1 MGAGMG
7 TGTGAAITIPIKGL
21 FRRRHRCMMDNT
33 EGVGNGILIVVQ
45 TGGGIYWLSENTI

>member
-1 MGAGMG
+1 MGAGME